1 MEGLRVTPVVRI
13 YGLPVGL
20 YWIWLSD
27 NKKSVK
33 IVNIYVIGSLF
44 YISLGNQLNQI
55 WRTDR

>member
-13 YGLPVGL
+13 YGSPVGL

-33 IVNIYVIGSLF
+33 IVNIYVIGNLF
-44 YISLGNQLNQI
+44 YISLGNQLNQN